1 MLQRETQS
9 GTVLRRNVML
19 DGYVITAREKISFLS
34 MVNKLK
40 GATEGKHLAG
50 KINEKCTI
58 IIKLSK
64 NMTNRVNQSA
74 FKSSDGKLERSKRI
88 FF

>member
-64 NMTNRVNQSA
+64 NVTNRVNQSA